1 MSTVQ
6 HLEQAAIGSFVR
18 QQRQKCR
25 PEDFPTLVQR
35 RRHVP
40 HLTQA
45 DLAELAGVSEAAIAQ
60 IESSRYP
67 NLNPNI
73 LSRICLALNLSP
85 VHRHYLL
92 NLLSDPGGYYAG
104 DDDVPQ
110 RVRAVVDMAQPRPAV
125 VVNASLDILY
135 WNDAAAAVLADFAQ
149 MPSGDRNILK
159 IMFCVPEARKLWV
172 NWSSYVED
180 LVGGLKMQFSR
191 VPDYRERISE
201 LVARMQVESEE
212 FADLWKTV
220 DPFLLPTVEKELDH
234 PIAGRLRLDETVS
247 EVVGAPYLFII
258 QFTPRDDQTAT
269 ALQALAGE

>member
-1 MSTVQ
+1 
-6 HLEQAAIGSFVR
+6 
-18 QQRQKCR
+18 
-25 PEDFPTLVQR
+25 
-35 RRHVP
+35 
-40 HLTQA
+40 
-45 DLAELAGVSEAAIAQ
+45 
-60 IESSRYP
+60 
-67 NLNPNI
+67 
-73 LSRICLALNLSP
+73 
-85 VHRHYLL
+85 
-92 NLLSDPGGYYAG
+92 
-104 DDDVPQ
+104 
-110 RVRAVVDMAQPRPAV
+110 
-125 VVNASLDILY
+125 
-135 WNDAAAAVLADFAQ
+135 AAAAVLADSAQ

-258 QFTPRDDQTAT
+258 QFT
-269 ALQALAGE
+269 